1 LFLEEED
8 DIIEYFNNHLTN
20 GFCRGK
26 DIYSR
31 VVGRA
36 PLFGGLS
43 APNKKVISLRPSRLC
58 GEDFIL
64 GKIGL
69 K

>member
-8 DIIEYFNNHLTN
+8 DIIEYLNHHLTN
-20 GFCRGK
+20 GLCRGK
-26 DIYSR
+26 DIYFR
-31 VVGRA
+31 VGRA
-36 PLFGGLS
+36 FLFG
-43 APNKKVISLRPSRLC
+43 AERPPNKKVISLRPSRLC

-64 GKIGL
+64 GKVGL

>member
-1 LFLEEED
+1 MFLEEED

-20 GFCRGK
+20 GLCRGK
-26 DIYSR
+26 DIYFQ
-31 VVGRA
+31 VGRVF
-36 PLFGGLS
+36 LFGGLS
-43 APNKKVISLRPSRLC
+43 TPNKKVISLGPSRLC

-64 GKIGL
+64 GQIGL